1 MIQQSTYPPNG
12 LATTSYPH
20 QIDGLDISA
29 AEDGYIIYQPER
41 DCIHYL
47 NPTAVLI
54 MELCNGRNSQD
65 RIAELLKQAYDLG
78 DAPIE
83 VVHQA
88 LMTLAS
94 EGLLRPVR
102 PVRE

>member
-1 MIQQSTYPPNG
+1 MIERLAPPENCAVTG
-12 LATTSYPH
+12 SYPQ

-41 DCIHYL
+41 DCVHYL

-65 RIAELLKQAYDLG
+65 RIAELLKQAYGLG

-88 LMTLAS
+88 LMKLTS
-94 EGLLRPVR
+94 EGLLLQVR
-102 PVRE
+102 PMSE